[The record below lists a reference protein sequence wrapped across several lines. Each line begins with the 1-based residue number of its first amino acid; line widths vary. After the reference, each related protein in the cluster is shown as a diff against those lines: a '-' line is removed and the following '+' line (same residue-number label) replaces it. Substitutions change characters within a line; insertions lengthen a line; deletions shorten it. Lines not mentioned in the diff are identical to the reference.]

1 MGWRR
6 GIKIDT
12 HRNPA
17 NTRACENAPLNPL
30 NWSSAPSSGF
40 LAVNLYHQPSSSASL
55 MGKELVPK
63 NVATQKNWSSNTFLP
78 ITTPPCWFQWGDI
91 GWYWL
96 LGVLLCFSKSF
107 PTKARTSTHI
117 QHIGA
122 LAARTNTNA
131 RLIGVQT
138 SNRRVE
144 AAHTDNLLSVGDS
157 SPSVYIKQVHT
168 CRHTRTQVYTPS
180 DWPLQTCF
188 NLPPNKLCC
197 VLYMCVCVCVRLQK

>member
-1 MGWRR
+1 M
-6 GIKIDT
+6 
-12 HRNPA
+12 
-17 NTRACENAPLNPL
+17 
-30 NWSSAPSSGF
+30 
-40 LAVNLYHQPSSSASL
+40 
-55 MGKELVPK
+55 
-63 NVATQKNWSSNTFLP
+63 
-78 ITTPPCWFQWGDI
+78 
-91 GWYWL
+91 
-96 LGVLLCFSKSF
+96 LCFSKSF

-131 RLIGVQT
+131 GLIGVQT

-168 CRHTRTQVYTPS
+168 CRHTHTQVYTPS

-197 VLYMCVCVCVRLQK
+197 VLYMCVCVCVFAEIAGVHAELIISVTDGHLSSPGVDNLLRDGGLSEQDEHQPIYCIGRN